1 MTALIGPK
9 ENVFKGDNLKGVPV
23 ILPTLNTGKVKP
35 SNCVLDCVALIV
47 STSRAHRQPSSLP
60 ARELSGVSSRPVSWS
75 SEKMAAVAVSS
86 DGGVASLDSDSLSP
100 RVPSPPPDQPHQNNA
115 LLGLPIVAI
124 DTILN
129 FLSYDE
135 ISLLRLVCK
144 RMDVICQR
152 MLNQGFLKV
161 ERYHSL
167 CQKQVKAQLPRR
179 ESERRN
185 HSLARHADILA
196 AVETR
201 LSLLNMTFMKYVDSN
216 LCCFIPGKVIDEIY
230 RVLRYVNSTRAPQR
244 AHEVLQELRDIS
256 SMAMEYFDEKIV
268 PILKKRLPGADLS
281 GRLIGSAPVAG
292 PSTSLT
298 TMSLL
303 AKNTPSRSEM
313 TKVQQQVKVNGASVA
328 ALRREMQEVRV
339 KQLEQQKQLQD
350 QEQKLQEQSQVIG
363 EQNARLAELEHKLR
377 ELMDSAVGGSSS
389 SSTPAPAVSSSSGA
403 GPASAEGENGL
414 CLKRPRKCSDLPR
427 HSKRLRS
434 KK

>member
-1 MTALIGPK
+1 
-9 ENVFKGDNLKGVPV
+9 
-23 ILPTLNTGKVKP
+23 
-35 SNCVLDCVALIV
+35 
-47 STSRAHRQPSSLP
+47 
-60 ARELSGVSSRPVSWS
+60 
-75 SEKMAAVAVSS
+75 MAAVVERV
-86 DGGVASLDSDSLSP
+86 DGCVGSLDSDAVSLRQST
-100 RVPSPPPDQPHQNNA
+100 PPPDQQHQNNP

-124 DTILN
+124 ETILN

-135 ISLLRLVCK
+135 ISLLRAVCK
-144 RMDVICQR
+144 RMDMICQR
-152 MLNQGFLKV
+152 VLNQGFLKV

-167 CQKQVKAQLPRR
+167 CQRQVKAQLPRR

-268 PILKKRLPGADLS
+268 PILKKKLPGTDLS

-313 TKVQQQVKVNGASVA
+313 TKVQQQVKVNGASMTV
-328 ALRREMQEVRV
+328 LRREMQEIRV

-350 QEQKLQEQSQVIG
+350 QEQKLLEQSQVIG

-377 ELMDSAVGGSSS
+377 ELMDSSAAAMGGSRPAVAAPSTSSS
-389 SSTPAPAVSSSSGA
+389 SAVSSTVASTSALVLANNDMATASPREA
-403 GPASAEGENGL
+403 GEEGGSL
-414 CLKRPRKCSDLPR
+414 LKRTRKSSDLPR
-427 HSKRLRS
+427 QSKRLRS
-434 KK
+434 RK

>member
-1 MTALIGPK
+1 
-9 ENVFKGDNLKGVPV
+9 
-23 ILPTLNTGKVKP
+23 
-35 SNCVLDCVALIV
+35 
-47 STSRAHRQPSSLP
+47 
-60 ARELSGVSSRPVSWS
+60 
-75 SEKMAAVAVSS
+75 MAAVEEGV
-86 DGGVASLDSDSLSP
+86 DGGVGALESGSVSP
-100 RVPSPPPDQPHQNNA
+100 RLCTPPPDHAHQNNP
-115 LLGLPIVAI
+115 LLGLPIVVI

-129 FLSYDE
+129 CLTYDE
-135 ISLLRLVCK
+135 TSLLRLVCK

-152 MLNQGFLKV
+152 MLNQGFLRV
-161 ERYHSL
+161 ERYHNL

-268 PILKKRLPGADLS
+268 PILKKKLPGADMS
-281 GRLIGSAPVAG
+281 GRLIGSPPVPG
-292 PSTSLT
+292 PSSSSSSLT

-313 TKVQQQVKVNGASVA
+313 TKLQQQVKVNGAAVT
-328 ALRREMQEVRV
+328 ALRREISELRV

-350 QEQKLQEQSQVIG
+350 QEQKLLEQTHVIG
-363 EQNARLAELEHKLR
+363 EQNARLAELERKLR
-377 ELMDSAVGGSSS
+377 ELMDSAVGDSPAGTSLE
-389 SSTPAPAVSSSSGA
+389 TP
-403 GPASAEGENGL
+403 
-414 CLKRPRKCSDLPR
+414 CKRSRKAADSPRQ
-427 HSKRLRS
+427 SKRLRS

>member
-1 MTALIGPK
+1 
-9 ENVFKGDNLKGVPV
+9 
-23 ILPTLNTGKVKP
+23 
-35 SNCVLDCVALIV
+35 
-47 STSRAHRQPSSLP
+47 
-60 ARELSGVSSRPVSWS
+60 
-75 SEKMAAVAVSS
+75 MAAVEERVERGTGA
-86 DGGVASLDSDSLSP
+86 LDSDSVSP
-100 RVPSPPPDQPHQNNA
+100 RLSTPPPDQPHQNNP

-124 DTILN
+124 ETILN

-144 RMDVICQR
+144 RMDMICQR
-152 MLNQGFLKV
+152 MLNQGFLRV

-281 GRLIGSAPVAG
+281 GRLIGSTPVAG

-313 TKVQQQVKVNGASVA
+313 TKVQQQVKVNGASMT
-328 ALRREMQEVRV
+328 ALRREMSEVRV

-350 QEQKLQEQSQVIG
+350 QEQKLLEQTQVIG
-363 EQNARLAELEHKLR
+363 EQNARLAELERKLR
-377 ELMDSAVGGSSS
+377 ELMDSAVGGGAGGGPAPAATTTTSTTTSSS
-389 SSTPAPAVSSSSGA
+389 SPGTMASTG
-403 GPASAEGENGL
+403 GEVGTDSPPY
-414 CLKRPRKCSDLPR
+414 KRTRKSPDSTR
-427 HSKRLRS
+427 QSKRLRS

>member
-1 MTALIGPK
+1 M
-9 ENVFKGDNLKGVPV
+9 
-23 ILPTLNTGKVKP
+23 
-35 SNCVLDCVALIV
+35 
-47 STSRAHRQPSSLP
+47 
-60 ARELSGVSSRPVSWS
+60 
-75 SEKMAAVAVSS
+75 KMAAVVERVE
-86 DGGVASLDSDSLSP
+86 GGVGSLDSDCVSP
-100 RVPSPPPDQPHQNNA
+100 RLSTPPPDQPHQNNP

-124 DTILN
+124 ETILN

-144 RMDVICQR
+144 RMDMINQR
-152 MLNQGFLKV
+152 MLNQGFLRV

-167 CQKQVKAQLPRR
+167 CQRQVKAQLPRR

-313 TKVQQQVKVNGASVA
+313 TKVQQQVKVNGASMT

-350 QEQKLQEQSQVIG
+350 QEQKLLEQTQVIG

-377 ELMDSAVGGSSS
+377 ELMDSAVGGVTPSSGSRPAVASTSASSS
-389 SSTPAPAVSSSSGA
+389 AGSPSSGTA
-403 GPASAEGENGL
+403 VAATTPGAMATATSVLPGAAEGD
-414 CLKRPRKCSDLPR
+414 CSPPFKRTRKSSDLPR
-427 HSKRLRS
+427 QSKRLRC

>member
-1 MTALIGPK
+1 
-9 ENVFKGDNLKGVPV
+9 
-23 ILPTLNTGKVKP
+23 
-35 SNCVLDCVALIV
+35 
-47 STSRAHRQPSSLP
+47 
-60 ARELSGVSSRPVSWS
+60 
-75 SEKMAAVAVSS
+75 MAAVVDRVDGCVGSLVPDAVSLLQS
-86 DGGVASLDSDSLSP
+86 
-100 RVPSPPPDQPHQNNA
+100 VPLPDQNNP

-124 DTILN
+124 ETILS

-135 ISLLRLVCK
+135 ISLLRSVCK
-144 RMDVICQR
+144 RMDMICQR
-152 MLNQGFLKV
+152 VLNQGFLKV

-167 CQKQVKAQLPRR
+167 CQRQVKAQLPRR

-268 PILKKRLPGADLS
+268 PILKKKLPGGDLS

-313 TKVQQQVKVNGASVA
+313 TKVQQQVKVNGASMTV
-328 ALRREMQEVRV
+328 LRREMQELRV

-350 QEQKLQEQSQVIG
+350 QEQKLLEQTQVIA

-377 ELMDSAVGGSSS
+377 ELLDSSTAALGEPRAAPSTSAVAPTIAGTSVSVFAHGGGVPPCAL
-389 SSTPAPAVSSSSGA
+389 TRQ
-403 GPASAEGENGL
+403 AEGEGASS
-414 CLKRPRKCSDLPR
+414 LKRRKGSDLPR
-427 HSKRLRS
+427 QSKRLRS

>member
-1 MTALIGPK
+1 
-9 ENVFKGDNLKGVPV
+9 
-23 ILPTLNTGKVKP
+23 
-35 SNCVLDCVALIV
+35 
-47 STSRAHRQPSSLP
+47 
-60 ARELSGVSSRPVSWS
+60 
-75 SEKMAAVAVSS
+75 MAAVAERTEGAVGAPEPDS
-86 DGGVASLDSDSLSP
+86 ASPWQST
-100 RVPSPPPDQPHQNNA
+100 PPPDQPHQNNP

-124 DTILN
+124 EAILN

-144 RMDVICQR
+144 RMDMICQR
-152 MLNQGFLKV
+152 MLNQGFIKV

-268 PILKKRLPGADLS
+268 PILKKKLPGADLS

-313 TKVQQQVKVNGASVA
+313 TKVQQQVKVNGASMT

-350 QEQKLQEQSQVIG
+350 QEQKLLEQSQVIG

-377 ELMDSAVGGSSS
+377 ELMESAVGGGAPARVPAAAPAPAS
-389 SSTPAPAVSSSSGA
+389 SSTATVAGPGLSAAPAAGGGPAPGHAPDEI
-403 GPASAEGENGL
+403 GPS
-414 CLKRPRKCSDLPR
+414 LKRTRKCLDLPR
-427 HSKRLRS
+427 QSKRLRS

>member
-1 MTALIGPK
+1 MQIASPRS
-9 ENVFKGDNLKGVPV
+9 VRV
-23 ILPTLNTGKVKP
+23 ISLQ
-35 SNCVLDCVALIV
+35 S
-47 STSRAHRQPSSLP
+47 SSLP
-60 ARELSGVSSRPVSWS
+60 PAGLNGVSSRPVVLSL
-75 SEKMAAVAVSS
+75 EKMAAVVVSA
-86 DGGVASLDSDSLSP
+86 DAGVAPLYSDSVSP
-100 RVPSPPPDQPHQNNA
+100 RLPSPAPDQPHQNNA

-124 DTILN
+124 ETILN

-144 RMDVICQR
+144 RMDMICQR

-313 TKVQQQVKVNGASVA
+313 TKVQQQVKVNGASMT

-350 QEQKLQEQSQVIG
+350 QEQKLLEQSQVIG

-377 ELMDSAVGGSSS
+377 ELMDSAAVASSS
-389 SSTPAPAVSSSSGA
+389 SSTPAAAAASTSSSSSASVASPAVSA
-403 GPASAEGENGL
+403 AAEGENGL

>member
-1 MTALIGPK
+1 MQKYQIFAFTSTLS
-9 ENVFKGDNLKGVPV
+9 VFYQTPVP
-23 ILPTLNTGKVKP
+23 
-35 SNCVLDCVALIV
+35 
-47 STSRAHRQPSSLP
+47 SLP
-60 ARELSGVSSRPVSWS
+60 LPPSGNSSWRVTSPSLDV
-75 SEKMAAVAVSS
+75 EKMAAVVERVE
-86 DGGVASLDSDSLSP
+86 GGDPESLSP
-100 RVPSPPPDQPHQNNA
+100 SLPSPPPDQPHQNNP

-124 DTILN
+124 ETILN

-144 RMDVICQR
+144 RMDMICQR

-268 PILKKRLPGADLS
+268 PILKKKLPGADLS

-298 TMSLL
+298 TMTLL

-313 TKVQQQVKVNGASVA
+313 TKVQQQVKVNGASMT

-350 QEQKLQEQSQVIG
+350 QEQKLLEQTQVIG

-377 ELMDSAVGGSSS
+377 ELMESAVGAAAPSTSSSSPSS
-389 SSTPAPAVSSSSGA
+389 SSTVVAAVASTSSAVGSTVSS
-403 GPASAEGENGL
+403 GPGMAEDGPS
-414 CLKRPRKCSDLPR
+414 LKRPRKCLDLPR

>member
-1 MTALIGPK
+1 
-9 ENVFKGDNLKGVPV
+9 
-23 ILPTLNTGKVKP
+23 
-35 SNCVLDCVALIV
+35 
-47 STSRAHRQPSSLP
+47 
-60 ARELSGVSSRPVSWS
+60 
-75 SEKMAAVAVSS
+75 MAAVVERV
-86 DGGVASLDSDSLSP
+86 DVGVGATDSDSVSP
-100 RVPSPPPDQPHQNNA
+100 RLSTPPPDQPHQNNP

-124 DTILN
+124 ETILN

-144 RMDVICQR
+144 RMDMICQR
-152 MLNQGFLKV
+152 MLNQGFIKV

-268 PILKKRLPGADLS
+268 PILKKKLPGADLS

-313 TKVQQQVKVNGASVA
+313 TKVQQQVKVNGASMT

-350 QEQKLQEQSQVIG
+350 QEQKLLEQSQVIG

-377 ELMDSAVGGSSS
+377 ELMDRAVGGGAAPTSATAMARASTSAASSS
-389 SSTPAPAVSSSSGA
+389 SSSSSLSTAVAMASTSAAAAAVAVAAVAAASSITGA
-403 GPASAEGENGL
+403 VVSDGAEEDGVPS
-414 CLKRPRKCSDLPR
+414 LKRSRKSLDLPR
-427 HSKRLRS
+427 QSKRLRS

>member
-1 MTALIGPK
+1 
-9 ENVFKGDNLKGVPV
+9 
-23 ILPTLNTGKVKP
+23 
-35 SNCVLDCVALIV
+35 
-47 STSRAHRQPSSLP
+47 
-60 ARELSGVSSRPVSWS
+60 
-75 SEKMAAVAVSS
+75 MAAVVERV
-86 DGGVASLDSDSLSP
+86 DGCVGSLDSDAVSP
-100 RVPSPPPDQPHQNNA
+100 RQSSPPPDQPHQNNP

-124 DTILN
+124 DAILN
-129 FLSYDE
+129 FLTYDE
-135 ISLLRLVCK
+135 ISLLRSVCK

-152 MLNQGFLKV
+152 VLNQGFLKV

-167 CQKQVKAQLPRR
+167 CQRQVKAQLPRR

-268 PILKKRLPGADLS
+268 PILKKKLPGADLS
-281 GRLIGSAPVAG
+281 GRLIGSTPVAG

-313 TKVQQQVKVNGASVA
+313 TKVQQQVKVNGASMTV
-328 ALRREMQEVRV
+328 LRREMQEIRV

-350 QEQKLQEQSQVIG
+350 QEQKLLEQTQVIG

-377 ELMDSAVGGSSS
+377 ELMDSSAAALGGARPGTATAPSTSSSAAAVATAAAATANTVLAGGSTAAASLSREPEGEGGSS
-389 SSTPAPAVSSSSGA
+389 
-403 GPASAEGENGL
+403 
-414 CLKRPRKCSDLPR
+414 LKRTRKSSELPR
-427 HSKRLRS
+427 QSKRLRS

>member
-1 MTALIGPK
+1 M
-9 ENVFKGDNLKGVPV
+9 
-23 ILPTLNTGKVKP
+23 
-35 SNCVLDCVALIV
+35 
-47 STSRAHRQPSSLP
+47 
-60 ARELSGVSSRPVSWS
+60 
-75 SEKMAAVAVSS
+75 KMAAVVERVE
-86 DGGVASLDSDSLSP
+86 GGFGVLDCDSVSP
-100 RVPSPPPDQPHQNNA
+100 RLSTPPPDQPHQNNP

-124 DTILN
+124 ETILN

-144 RMDVICQR
+144 RMDMINQR

-167 CQKQVKAQLPRR
+167 CQRQVKAQLPRR

-201 LSLLNMTFMKYVDSN
+201 LSLLNMTFMKYVDSS

-313 TKVQQQVKVNGASVA
+313 TKVQQQVKVNGASMTV
-328 ALRREMQEVRV
+328 LRRENQEVRV

-350 QEQKLQEQSQVIG
+350 QEQKLLEQTQVIG

-377 ELMDSAVGGSSS
+377 ELMDSAVGGGARPAVAASTSAAS
-389 SSTPAPAVSSSSGA
+389 SSTGSAAVTTTSSAAVATATSAMAAAVETA
-403 GPASAEGENGL
+403 GSLP
-414 CLKRPRKCSDLPR
+414 LKRTRKSSDLLR
-427 HSKRLRS
+427 QSKRLRS

>member
-1 MTALIGPK
+1 
-9 ENVFKGDNLKGVPV
+9 
-23 ILPTLNTGKVKP
+23 
-35 SNCVLDCVALIV
+35 
-47 STSRAHRQPSSLP
+47 
-60 ARELSGVSSRPVSWS
+60 
-75 SEKMAAVAVSS
+75 MAAVVERAE
-86 DGGVASLDSDSLSP
+86 GGGGAAGDPEALSP
-100 RVPSPPPDQPHQNNA
+100 RLPSPPPDQPHQNNP

-124 DTILN
+124 ETILN

-144 RMDVICQR
+144 RMDMICQR
-152 MLNQGFLKV
+152 MLNQGFLRV

-268 PILKKRLPGADLS
+268 PILKKKLPGADLS

-298 TMSLL
+298 TMTLL

-313 TKVQQQVKVNGASVA
+313 TKVQQQVKVNGASMT
-328 ALRREMQEVRV
+328 ALRREMQEVRA

-350 QEQKLQEQSQVIG
+350 QEQKLLEQTQVIG

-377 ELMDSAVGGSSS
+377 ELMESAVGASAPSTSSSAPSSS
-389 SSTPAPAVSSSSGA
+389 SAVVAVASTSSAAGSPVGSSPG
-403 GPASAEGENGL
+403 SAEDGPS
-414 CLKRPRKCSDLPR
+414 LKRPRKGLDLPR

-434 KK
+434 KNAIRAVKSRFTRKWFSCGSTSQGTVSTS

>member
-1 MTALIGPK
+1 MAT
-9 ENVFKGDNLKGVPV
+9 NVERTDGCLGFLHSDVVVLKQPISLVD
-23 ILPTLNTGKVKP
+23 PT
-35 SNCVLDCVALIV
+35 
-47 STSRAHRQPSSLP
+47 
-60 ARELSGVSSRPVSWS
+60 
-75 SEKMAAVAVSS
+75 
-86 DGGVASLDSDSLSP
+86 
-100 RVPSPPPDQPHQNNA
+100 HQNNP

-124 DTILN
+124 ETILN

-135 ISLLRLVCK
+135 ISLLRSVCK
-144 RMDVICQR
+144 RMDMICQR
-152 MLNQGFLKV
+152 VLNQGFLKV
-161 ERYHSL
+161 ERYHSV
-167 CQKQVKAQLPRR
+167 CQRQVKAQLPRR

-268 PILKKRLPGADLS
+268 PILKKKLPGADLS
-281 GRLIGSAPVAG
+281 GRLIGSSPVAG
-292 PSTSLT
+292 PSGSLT

-303 AKNTPSRSEM
+303 AKNGPSRSEM
-313 TKVQQQVKVNGASVA
+313 TKVQQQVKVNGASVTV
-328 ALRREMQEVRV
+328 LRREMQEMRV

-350 QEQKLQEQSQVIG
+350 QEQKLLEQTHVIG

-377 ELMDSAVGGSSS
+377 ELMDSNAMGGSTSRTSVPSS
-389 SSTPAPAVSSSSGA
+389 SNNDSVSSTASSLPTLGLPSDGA
-403 GPASAEGENGL
+403 EISSPAGELVCEGEKS
-414 CLKRPRKCSDLPR
+414 LKRSRKSLDLLR
-427 HSKRLRS
+427 KSKRLCS

>member
-1 MTALIGPK
+1 
-9 ENVFKGDNLKGVPV
+9 
-23 ILPTLNTGKVKP
+23 
-35 SNCVLDCVALIV
+35 
-47 STSRAHRQPSSLP
+47 
-60 ARELSGVSSRPVSWS
+60 
-75 SEKMAAVAVSS
+75 MAAVVERL
-86 DGGVASLDSDSLSP
+86 DGGLVCSQDSDSSSP
-100 RVPSPPPDQPHQNNA
+100 RLSSSPPPDHQHQNNP

-124 DTILN
+124 ETVLN
-129 FLSYDE
+129 FMSYDE
-135 ISLLRLVCK
+135 ISLLRAVSR
-144 RMDVICQR
+144 RMDIICQR
-152 MLNQGFLKV
+152 ILNQGFLRV

-167 CQKQVKAQLPRR
+167 CQRQVKAQLPRR

-281 GRLIGSAPVAG
+281 GRLMGSAPGNGHELERVRKAKVAG
-292 PSTSLT
+292 SSTSLT

-313 TKVQQQVKVNGASVA
+313 TKVQQQVKVNGASMT
-328 ALRREMQEVRV
+328 ALRREVQEVRV

-350 QEQKLQEQSQVIG
+350 QEQKLLEQTQVIG

-377 ELMDSAVGGSSS
+377 ELMDNGAGVAPRSGGKPGGSVAVASTSAAASSS
-389 SSTPAPAVSSSSGA
+389 SLAGGGGGPHASSGVA
-403 GPASAEGENGL
+403 AGAVASNGPAAASLLGQEGAGQGGGA
-414 CLKRPRKCSDLPR
+414 LKRSRKGADLPR